1 MKQAYTLSIF
11 LLALPLLSFAQDAET
26 EGTTPEQNV
35 DESAPTQEMEIT
47 PLVETEK
54 KHRNAIAIDF
64 GAQGVGLDYGY
75 SLNRHFA
82 VHLGYMMLPVSIE
95 DYAYDF
101 QGTKTQMDIDV
112 KFSHMALK
120 LDYYP
125 FAWSGFK
132 LMAGVA
138 YFMNNEADVN
148 IMLDESIYFG
158 DDGDGDGFGDFEF
171 TPDEIGNID
180 IGVDWDAFNPYFGFG
195 FGRAVP
201 DGYMDFGMDMGMFYM
216 GSPNVSVDA
225 TGMLEDTSKEEEQL
239 QANFADYKWLPQ
251 LNFRIS
257 FRF

>member
-1 MKQAYTLSIF
+1 MC
-11 LLALPLLSFAQDAET
+11 E
-26 EGTTPEQNV
+26 
-35 DESAPTQEMEIT
+35 
-47 PLVETEK
+47 
-54 KHRNAIAIDF
+54 
-64 GAQGVGLDYGY
+64 Y
-75 SLNRHFA
+75 SNPSYLYVHFA

-158 DDGDGDGFGDFEF
+158 DDGDGDRG
-171 TPDEIGNID
+171 
-180 IGVDWDAFNPYFGFG
+180 
-195 FGRAVP
+195 GRRWK
-201 DGYMDFGMDMGMFYM
+201 
-216 GSPNVSVDA
+216 S
-225 TGMLEDTSKEEEQL
+225 
-239 QANFADYKWLPQ
+239 
-251 LNFRIS
+251 
-257 FRF
+257 

>member
-1 MKQAYTLSIF
+1 MKQVLSLSIWLF
-11 LLALPLLSFAQDAET
+11 FLPLLSFAQDAET
-26 EGTTPEQNV
+26 EGASLQQNV
-35 DESAPTQEMEIT
+35 DTSETNQKLTIT
-47 PLVETEK
+47 PLVKPEK
-54 KHRNAIAIDF
+54 KHKHAIAIDF

-82 VHLGYMMLPVSIE
+82 AHLGFMMLPVSIE

-101 QGTKTQMDIDV
+101 EGTKTQMDLNV

-138 YFMNNEADVN
+138 YFLNNEADVN

-158 DDGDGDGFGDFEF
+158 DDGDGDGLGDFEF

-180 IGVDWDAFNPYFGFG
+180 IGVDWDAFSPYFGFG

-201 DGYMDFGMDMGMFYM
+201 DGYMDFGMDLGVFYM
-216 GSPNVSVDA
+216 GSPKVTVDA
-225 TGMLEDTSKEEEQL
+225 TGMLEDTSQEEEEL

-257 FRF
+257 IRF

>member
-1 MKQAYTLSIF
+1 MKQVYTLSIF
-11 LLALPLLSFAQDAET
+11 LFVLPSLSFAQDAEK
-26 EGTTPEQNV
+26 EGGTSGQNV
-35 DESAPTQEMEIT
+35 DTSAPSQEAVTT
-47 PLVETEK
+47 PLIDMEK
-54 KHRNAIAIDF
+54 EHRQAIAIDF
-64 GAQGVGLDYGY
+64 GAQGFGLDYGY

-82 VHLGYMMLPVSIE
+82 AHLGYMMLPVSIE

-101 QGTKTQMDIDV
+101 QGTKTQMDINV

-138 YFMNNEADVN
+138 YFINNEADVN

-171 TPDEIGNID
+171 TPDEVGNID
-180 IGVDWDAFNPYFGFG
+180 VGVDWKAFNPYFGFG

-216 GSPNVSVDA
+216 GSPNVTVEA
-225 TGMLEDTSKEEEQL
+225 TQMLEDTAKEEEQL
-239 QANFADYKWLPQ
+239 QSSFADYKWLPQ